1 MKRLNTI
8 HPSFKHGSNFQI
20 GAFNHVFEDC
30 EVGDDVRMRSYVE
43 LRPQTLIGNGCYLD
57 SGVKSSGHN
66 IIGNNVTLRY
76 GAIIAREVTIEDDVF
91 VSPNVMT
98 VYLSHV
104 GDKLGGTVIGKG
116 AFIGTNAILGA
127 SVKIGQGSVIGIL
140 SVVEHCVVE
149 EGCMVRA
156 NVTIGSRGQSVK
168 RQGDGSLKRVKVRG
182 GVLLRKGCDI
192 GAGVVINRG
201 IEGDT
206 VIGEGTS
213 IGPFS
218 DIGHDVKIGKHC
230 IIGAGTVISGYAEIG
245 DYSRVS
251 PGSTTKNRIKIGRN
265 ATVAIGSLVMKDVDA
280 FQTVVGRPAVDIDE
294 FRSRRNCLKKFG
306 L

>member
-1 MKRLNTI
+1 MNVI

-20 GAFNHVFEDC
+20 GEFNHIFEDC
-30 EVGDDVRMRSYVE
+30 EVGDYVKIRSYVE
-43 LRPQTLIGNGCYLD
+43 LRPKTIIGNGCYLD
-57 SGVKSSGHN
+57 SGVKSSGYN
-66 IIGNNVTLRY
+66 LIGNKVTLRY

-98 VYLSHV
+98 IYLSHLR
-104 GDKLGGTVIGKG
+104 DKLGGTVIGKG

-127 SVKIGQGSVIGIL
+127 SVKIGQGAVIGIL
-140 SVVEHCVVE
+140 SVVEHCVIE
-149 EGCMVRA
+149 DRCMVRA

-168 RQGDGSLKRVKVRG
+168 RQDDGSLKRVKTRG

-192 GAGVVINRG
+192 GAGAVINRG
-201 IEGDT
+201 NEGDT
-206 VIGEGTS
+206 VIGEGAS
-213 IGPFS
+213 IGPFC

-251 PGSTTKNRIKIGRN
+251 PGSTTKNRIKIGQN
-265 ATVAIGSLVMKDVDA
+265 ATVAIGSLVMKDVDDH
-280 FQTVVGRPAVDIDE
+280 QTVVGRPAVDIEE
-294 FRSRRNCLKKFG
+294 FRRIREQLKNSQP